1 MAITKEVVV
10 NLADDLTGE
19 PIPKDGGR
27 TVRFGIG
34 TPEKFVTYELELTT
48 ANEQELEGFLSRYKE
63 AARIVKPDAPRR
75 GTKTSGTTD
84 SDIRKWARSA
94 GLEVPARGKIS
105 DEIRAAYRDR
115 NKSKK
120 PAPSSAPGVG

>member
-34 TPEKFVTYELELTT
+34 TPDKFVTYELELTT
-48 ANEQELEGFLSRYKE
+48 ANEQELEDFLSRYKD
-63 AARIVKPDAPRR
+63 AARVVKPNAPKR
-75 GTKTSGTTD
+75 GTKTGGSTD
-84 SDIRKWARSA
+84 SEIRKWARNA
-94 GLEVPARGKIS
+94 DLEVPPRGKIS
-105 DEIRAAYRDR
+105 DEIRAAYKAR
-115 NKSKK
+115 NRSK
-120 PAPSSAPGVG
+120 PPTANGQLGVG

>member
-19 PIPKDGGR
+19 TIPKDGGR

-34 TPEKFVTYELELTT
+34 TPDKFVTYELELTN
-48 ANEQELEGFLSRYKE
+48 ANEQELEDFLRRYKK
-63 AARIVKPDAPRR
+63 AARIVKPDAPKR
-75 GTKTSGTTD
+75 GPKIGGSAD
-84 SDIRKWARSA
+84 SEIRKWARAA
-94 GLEVPARGKIS
+94 GMEVPARGKIS

-115 NKSKK
+115 NKSKH